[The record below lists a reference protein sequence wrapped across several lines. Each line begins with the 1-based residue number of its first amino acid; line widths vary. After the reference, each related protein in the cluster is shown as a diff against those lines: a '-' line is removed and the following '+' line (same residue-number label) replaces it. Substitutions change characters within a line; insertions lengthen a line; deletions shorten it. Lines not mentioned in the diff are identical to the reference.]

1 MGVVASAVKWVAKR
15 AVEGIGA
22 AIPVVGG
29 PLASYINSKYSTGSF
44 DIGAMGI
51 KKEDI
56 PDGVKIK
63 PINTPTA
70 LKAFIKAN
78 PEASTKYGL
87 TVEMV
92 DKEVEKAKEESRAIG
107 GQVGMGKKMSKPV
120 GEDFVKHELPIV
132 PVKGK
137 EAKMATGGA
146 VKVKKP
152 RSEKQIAATK
162 RMLEGLK
169 AKKAV
174 KK

>member
-92 DKEVEKAKEESRAIG
+92 DKEVAKAKEESKAIG
-107 GQVGMGKKMSKPV
+107 GQVGMGPKKMSKPV
-120 GEDFVKHELPIV
+120 GEDFVKREIPIV
-132 PVKGK
+132 K
-137 EAKMATGGA
+137 EKVEKMATGG
-146 VKVKKP
+146 KVKKP

-162 RMLEGLK
+162 RMLEALK
-169 AKKAV
+169 AKKTA

>member
-29 PLASYINSKYSTGSF
+29 PLASYINSKYAIGSF

-87 TVEMV
+87 TVDMV
-92 DKEVEKAKEESRAIG
+92 DKEVAKAKEESKAIG
-107 GQVGMGKKMSKPV
+107 GQVGMGPKKMSKPV
-120 GEDFVKHELPIV
+120 GEDFVKREIPIV
-132 PVKGK
+132 K
-137 EAKMATGGA
+137 EKVEKMSTGGA

-169 AKKAV
+169 AKKAA